1 MLNYSSYAYLF
12 DDNTSSIFILLLPTR
27 DYAITMCVMSMELVT
42 SWQMRVCLSDIKK
55 EEEEKKKER
64 EKKGIL
70 MQQLTFLLERKTFL
84 FDHE

>member
-1 MLNYSSYAYLF
+1 
-12 DDNTSSIFILLLPTR
+12 
-27 DYAITMCVMSMELVT
+27 MELVT